1 MKGRAGAMA
10 VEMVFVLASVIL
22 LKEWVFPFFISQWF
36 PQADTASQM
45 LEWIL
50 LVIGVIT
57 CFIYIGLG
65 SSAWNH
71 HGLKVGPSLAV
82 FLAVH
87 FPLLLPALSTVPGIV
102 FTDVWSGLIGDG
114 LRLFNPA
121 RWTFH
126 PVTLGADLPV
136 VPIGKEDSGDRGR
149 VPEISPNEPWEEG
162 VGETVIK
169 DLYYLGGAGPRSGE
183 PSC

>member
-87 FPLLLPALSTVPGIV
+87 FPLLLPALSIVPGIV

-126 PVTLGADLPV
+126 PVTLGGLTCLLFLLGRRIRV
-136 VPIGKEDSGDRGR
+136 TEGESRRFRRMSRGR
-149 VPEISPNEPWEEG
+149 KVWE
-162 VGETVIK
+162 K
-169 DLYYLGGAGPRSGE
+169 P
-183 PSC
+183 

>member
-1 MKGRAGAMA
+1 MKGRAGALA
-10 VEMVFVLASVIL
+10 VEMVFVLASVIW

-57 CFIYIGLG
+57 CFIYVGLG

-71 HGLKVGPSLAV
+71 HGLKAGPSLGV
-82 FLAVH
+82 FLVIH
-87 FPLLLPALSTVPGIV
+87 LPLLLPVALSAVPGTA
-102 FTDVWSGLIGDG
+102 FTDAWSGLIGDG

-126 PVTLGADLPV
+126 PVTLGVITCLLFLLGRRIRVTEREPRRFR
-136 VPIGKEDSGDRGR
+136 GMNRGR
-149 VPEISPNEPWEEG
+149 KVWE
-162 VGETVIK
+162 K
-169 DLYYLGGAGPRSGE
+169 P
-183 PSC
+183 